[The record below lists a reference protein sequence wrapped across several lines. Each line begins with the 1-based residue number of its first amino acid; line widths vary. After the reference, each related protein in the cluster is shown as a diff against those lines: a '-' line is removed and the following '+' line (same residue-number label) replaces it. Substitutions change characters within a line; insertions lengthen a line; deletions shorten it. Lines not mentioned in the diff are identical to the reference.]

1 MIGLPLFEML
11 QTGVNH
17 FLDPTQFG
25 APCIFRVV
33 ESSIHVSPE
42 IAEPGIQIRNAGI
55 QIRNAE
61 VQIAKP
67 RVVDEDSNEYCDRGN
82 ANGKSDLNCL
92 IGHRFIQNTP
102 SRPALTLFKM
112 LQACVNHFLDPMEL
126 GSPSILSV
134 VEPLIDGVESSVHM
148 SSQIAKSRIQISNAG
163 IQIAKPRIVNENP
176 HEYSNRGNASGKS
189 DLNSLIGHRCLQN
202 TSF

>member
-42 IAEPGIQIRNAGI
+42 IAESGIQIRNAGI
-55 QIRNAE
+55 
-61 VQIAKP
+61 QIAKP
-67 RVVDEDSNEYCDRGN
+67 RVVDEDSHEYSDRGN
-82 ANGKSDLNCL
+82 ANGKSNLNCL

-126 GSPSILSV
+126 GAPSILSV

-148 SSQIAKSRIQISNAG
+148 SSQIAKSRIQISNAR

-176 HEYSNRGNASGKS
+176 RQYSDRGNSSGKS